1 MQYGIGWRGPC
12 GHHKPGVV
20 IPEVQIQHQLTQEDV
35 ERFPDPDVPL
45 SNVLEVYRETVMLL
59 YEMLE

>member
-1 MQYGIGWRGPC
+1 MQYGIDWRGPC
-12 GHHKPGVV
+12 GHHEPGVV
-20 IPEVQIQHQLTQEDV
+20 IPEGQIQLTQEDV